1 MYLHGSLALNG
12 FNPEKSDIDLILIT
26 ETAPSDAQKRA
37 FMDRAVLLNERAP
50 AKGLEFSVVERRYAN
65 PFAYPTPFE
74 LHFSPMHLRRYR
86 EDPDGY
92 IRGMKGTD
100 ADLAAHFTVITHA
113 GIALYGAP
121 VADVFGPVP
130 RAAYLDSILADVEN
144 AEADILSDPIYYALN
159 LCRVLA
165 FARDGLCLSKADGGR
180 WALERL
186 PEEWHPLVS
195 EALVCYASS
204 QTMRTSAETLVR
216 FAGTLLHLIREAA

>member
-1 MYLHGSLALNG
+1 M
-12 FNPEKSDIDLILIT
+12 
-26 ETAPSDAQKRA
+26 
-37 FMDRAVLLNERAP
+37 
-50 AKGLEFSVVERRYAN
+50 
-65 PFAYPTPFE
+65 
-74 LHFSPMHLRRYR
+74 
-86 EDPDGY
+86 
-92 IRGMKGTD
+92 
-100 ADLAAHFTVITHA
+100 ITHA

-165 FARDGLCLSKADGGR
+165 FARDSLCLSKADGGR

-186 PEEWHPLVS
+186 PEEWHPLVY

-204 QTMRTSAETLVR
+204 PTMRTSAETLVR
-216 FAGTLLHLIREAA
+216 FAGPLLHLIREAA